1 MECYVEKL
9 IKEKLDINIEYGGVQ
24 RAHRVNRRLPGNE
37 NDRSKPRAIIA
48 YFLKYSDKE
57 KVRVAATKK
66 KPKFGES
73 PLFISEDF
81 TVSVMARRRK
91 LVPLMKEK
99 REAGLRAWLSYD
111 KLRYIQDG
119 NLKTIHAD
127 APVTLSLENDVGER
141 SSTP

>member
-1 MECYVEKL
+1 
-9 IKEKLDINIEYGGVQ
+9 
-24 RAHRVNRRLPGNE
+24 
-37 NDRSKPRAIIA
+37 
-48 YFLKYSDKE
+48 
-57 KVRVAATKK
+57 
-66 KPKFGES
+66 
-73 PLFISEDF
+73 
-81 TVSVMARRRK
+81 MARRRK